1 LEKRLIQIYTGN
13 GKGKTTAAL
22 GLALRASGWGLRVL
36 FVEFL
41 KPISAPC
48 GEKESAP
55 RIGFSIRRISED
67 SFIGRISPELKKKTC
82 DLIRKELEDIRQK
95 MQKGEFDLY
104 ILDELVTAVSLGI
117 LPEEDVLSLMKDK
130 PDKVELVLTG
140 RGASEKLIEHAD
152 LVSDIRS
159 IKHPYQKGIPSRQG
173 IEF

>member
-1 LEKRLIQIYTGN
+1 MIQIYTGN

-22 GLALRASGWGLRVL
+22 GLAIRASGWGLRVL
-36 FVEFL
+36 FIQFL

-48 GEKESAP
+48 GEKKSAP
-55 RIGFSIRRISED
+55 QIGFSIRRISED
-67 SFIGRISPELKKKTC
+67 SFVGGISQDLKKKTC
-82 DLIRKELEDIRQK
+82 DHIRKELEDIRQK
-95 MQKGEFDLY
+95 MLKGEFDLY
-104 ILDELVTAVSLGI
+104 ILDELVTAVSLEI
-117 LPEEDVLSLMKDK
+117 LPEEDVLSLVKAT

>member
-1 LEKRLIQIYTGN
+1 METGLIQIYTGN

-22 GLALRASGWGLRVL
+22 GLALRASGWGWRVL

-48 GEKESAP
+48 GEGKSAP
-55 RIGFSIRRISED
+55 QIGFSIRRVSED
-67 SFIGRISPELKKKTC
+67 SFIGGISQDLKKKTC
-82 DLIRKELEDIRQK
+82 TLIREELEDIRQK
-95 MQKGEFDLY
+95 MQKREFDLY

-117 LPEEDVLSLMKDK
+117 LPEEDVLCLMKAK
-130 PDKVELVLTG
+130 PGKVELVLTG
-140 RGASEKLIEHAD
+140 RGASEKLIEYAD

-159 IKHPYQKGIPSRQG
+159 IKHPYQKGISSRQG